1 MIDKIHGV
9 HPLGAP
15 NGVDPVQPIQTGA
28 ALSGPTGI
36 SDIVELS
43 AAAQLVAKVQQL
55 PEIRTELV
63 ERVKTEIAAGTYETP
78 ERLDIAVSRLMD
90 ELFGE
95 LL

>member
-1 MIDKIHGV
+1 MINRIHGV
-9 HPLGAP
+9 VPPTAA
-15 NGVDPVQPIQTGA
+15 NGVESVQSIQANAAPV
-28 ALSGPTGI
+28 GPGSI

-43 AAAQLVAKVQQL
+43 AAAQLVAKVHQL

-63 ERVKTEIAAGTYETP
+63 ERIKAEIAAGTYETP
-78 ERLDIAVSRLMD
+78 ERLEIAVSRLTD